1 MNINKAFSN
10 HREVEALKSK
20 LKRTQILCKTIYKY
34 YDYIYEIKS
43 YIEQERLQGAQEL
56 FEELD
61 YPIQALLMTAP
72 KFGGA
77 FTTKERAIMKT
88 LWKITVEDIENS
100 SKQA

>member
-10 HREVEALKSK
+10 HKEVEALKKS

-77 FTTKERAIMKT
+77 FTTKERAVMKT
-88 LWKITVEDIENS
+88 LWKVTVEDIEGN
-100 SKQA
+100 Q